1 MKLETPDRNLIA
13 IATSCVGRRRKL
25 SWANM
30 EMHPPRL
37 VAARPQCLGYHR
49 RRLLPMNGGGAGNGV
64 GPVRELIMIN
74 RGDKIRDID
83 YKKATA
89 AMPFIVRK

>member
-1 MKLETPDRNLIA
+1 M
-13 IATSCVGRRRKL
+13 

-37 VAARPQCLGYHR
+37 VAAGPPCLGYHS
-49 RRLLPMNGGGAGNGV
+49 RRLLPMNGGGGGNGV

>member
-1 MKLETPDRNLIA
+1 
-13 IATSCVGRRRKL
+13 
-25 SWANM
+25 M

-37 VAARPQCLGYHR
+37 VAARPPCPGCHR
-49 RRLLPMNGGGAGNGV
+49 RRLLPMNGGGGGGNGV

-83 YKKATA
+83 YEPKSNQVG
-89 AMPFIVRK
+89 FILHSIARLRVSYFRHVNIFQSH

>member
-1 MKLETPDRNLIA
+1 M
-13 IATSCVGRRRKL
+13 

-37 VAARPQCLGYHR
+37 EAARPPCLGCHR
-49 RRLLPMNGGGAGNGV
+49 RRLLPMKGGGGGGNGV

>member
-1 MKLETPDRNLIA
+1 
-13 IATSCVGRRRKL
+13 
-25 SWANM
+25 M

-37 VAARPQCLGYHR
+37 VAAAPPCLGYHS
-49 RRLLPMNGGGAGNGV
+49 RRLLPMNGGGGGGNGV

>member
-1 MKLETPDRNLIA
+1 
-13 IATSCVGRRRKL
+13 
-25 SWANM
+25 M

-37 VAARPQCLGYHR
+37 VAAGPPCLGCR
-49 RRLLPMNGGGAGNGV
+49 RRLLPMKGGGGNGV